1 MFYDMHASI
10 EAVTGRCPRHLLR
23 FSPGILA
30 STAASLQTRGVPGWG
45 CAVSVYDH
53 KPDAFLERIIFEDAD
68 QPIRGAHC
76 AGFELE
82 LWRCEAF
89 ADHLIEWL
97 PEYALPEEELDIHHG
112 NTFVRLR
119 QAAYRVYTS
128 DKYEKRGEVGEIA
141 LHAICRQFF
150 DTVPISPRVFYKSAS
165 NDVVK
170 SFDMVHARYPGEDQV
185 ELWLGEAKLYK
196 DARAGITA
204 AIQSVQEHLEA
215 DFLRRE
221 KFLLGRQISR
231 KIPMYDR
238 VVQLFK
244 SQESLDSL
252 LSAAVFPICVLANS
266 DAVSASKKIEPAY
279 IDKLRPELD
288 TLVELVRSSGL
299 TEKIRVLVFYIPL
312 GDKEALLDKFDARL
326 KALQ

>member
-1 MFYDMHASI
+1 M
-10 EAVTGRCPRHLLR
+10 
-23 FSPGILA
+23 
-30 STAASLQTRGVPGWG
+30 
-45 CAVSVYDH
+45 SVYDH
-53 KPDAFLERIIFEDAD
+53 KPEAFLERVIFEEGDYPVRSAC
-68 QPIRGAHC
+68 C

-82 LWRCEAF
+82 GWRCDAF

-112 NTFVRLR
+112 NIFVRLR
-119 QAAYRVYTS
+119 EAAYRVYTS
-128 DKYEKRGEVGEIA
+128 EKYEKRGEVGEIA

-150 DTVPISPRVFYKSAS
+150 ETVPISPRVFYKSAS

-170 SFDMVHARYPGEDQV
+170 SFDMVHARYPGDDQL

-196 DARAGITA
+196 EARAGIAA
-204 AIQSVQEHLEA
+204 AITSVREHLDA

-221 KFLLGRQISR
+221 KFLLGRQLSP

-244 SQESLDSL
+244 SQSSLDNL
-252 LSAAVFPICVLANS
+252 LDAAVFPICVLANS
-266 DAVSASKKIEPAY
+266 DAVGESKKIGPSY
-279 IDKLRPELD
+279 IERLSPELA
-288 TLVELVRSSGL
+288 TLADLVRSSGL
-299 TEKIRVLVFYIPL
+299 TDRVRVLLFYVPL
-312 GDKEALLDKFDARL
+312 GDKDALLDKFDARL